1 MSYKRAKGRV
11 LNVSLLTL
19 LLWTPNTVQRLFAP
33 DLPVNAY
40 AYAAAGYL
48 LGSLVRQFLSYGL
61 QQRVDS
67 LLRRINAFR
76 VALAGLVWQ
85 VVIVVLHVVG
95 GERGSFAFWVACL
108 AGTALC
114 SLALSWVLHMTRGQ
128 INGSDGICAST
139 NLPSRVSATLALA
152 LGLLTQ
158 PAWLAG
164 VSAGGGPVILG
175 LTLSSVASCCVSL
188 LFALLAADS
197 AFEGAENGTE
207 RLLVARLSSL
217 AACGMLSWNL
227 YTRVVNT
234 SRLVSQSGSRVIIVA
249 LVSTTCLAAIRSH
262 HGWCGFE
269 VRETDSKPIDF
280 AFPDLSEFGLTKRET
295 EAIEHLLRGRTSQES
310 AELIGIKPS
319 TVREYLQR
327 AYRKIGVEGADQLR
341 ERYHLQL
348 AVQGMRWGAE
358 ERGPDNSVGPVAEAL
373 LLASTLYLL
382 LPVNAPHGVWG
393 TGQDRLFALAAGMLA
408 SHTSV
413 LCKRSDWPGPVRYSW
428 NLLNRLLPIAAAIGS
443 LVSDFIPHSASVMF
457 ACDAVLGFYLY
468 RWWVTAA
475 SRRGAFKGCP
485 IAMACSVVAFILCDL
500 LPAEPSL
507 VVGACL
513 ILATSF
519 AMPLRDDTE
528 ESAVSVQP
536 KNSLFLFLI
545 GCVVGGGLEEVWRGL
560 YWFSFMP
567 AALTFFT
574 PVCFC
579 CILSLFVRSSE
590 QSVPS
595 VTLTLAILAVACVI
609 PGSAPA
615 ILAALS
621 LLLLVVSC
629 GSYVAEPSGSPVLCG
644 LSIGLAGGCVVFNRV
659 ATTFTYHVS
668 VLGVYGTQTGFELV
682 CVFLSA
688 LIFAASGVYVGRRI
702 VCSGRFARD
711 KLQQRSISL
720 NEVVVRDVLAA
731 YDLTPLQID
740 TAMLLLQGRTVR
752 EISQELGYAPSTIK
766 TARRVCLTRVRA
778 ADIPALRREVL
789 AGIRCSQGDGR
800 H

>member
-1 MSYKRAKGRV
+1 MSFTRVRGRV
-11 LNVSLLTL
+11 LDVPLLTL

-33 DLPVNAY
+33 ELPVNAY

-48 LGSLVRQFLSYGL
+48 LGSLIRQFLSYGL

-85 VVIVVLHVVG
+85 VVLVVLYVMG
-95 GERGSFAFWVACL
+95 GQRGFFAFWVACL

-114 SLALSWVLHMTRGQ
+114 SLALSWVLQMTREQ
-128 INGSDGICAST
+128 INGSDGNSAST
-139 NLPSRVSATLALA
+139 NWPSRVSATLALA

-164 VSAGGGPVILG
+164 VSAGGGPIILE
-175 LTLSSVASCCVSL
+175 LTLSGVASCCVSL

-197 AFEGAENGTE
+197 AFEGTENGTE
-207 RLLVARLSSL
+207 HLLVARLASL
-217 AACGMLSWNL
+217 AACGTLSWNL
-227 YTRVVNT
+227 YTRVANT
-234 SRLVSQSGSRVIIVA
+234 SGLVSQSDSRAIIVA

-262 HGWCGFE
+262 HGWCGSG
-269 VRETDSKPIDF
+269 VGETDSKPVDF
-280 AFPDLSEFGLTKRET
+280 AFPDLSEFGLTERET
-295 EAIEHLLRGRTSQES
+295 EAIGHLLRGRTSQES

-319 TVREYLQR
+319 TVREYLRR

-348 AVQGMRWGAE
+348 AVQGMSRGVE

-373 LLASTLYLL
+373 LFATTLYLL

-413 LCKRSDWPGPVRYSW
+413 LCKRSDCRGPVRYSG
-428 NLLNRLLPIAAAIGS
+428 NLLNRLPPIAAAMGS

-457 ACDAVLGFYLY
+457 ACDAVLGFCLY
-468 RWWVTAA
+468 RWWVAAA
-475 SRRGAFKGCP
+475 SRRGAFKRRP
-485 IAMACSVVAFILCDL
+485 IAMACPVVAFILCDL
-500 LPAEPSL
+500 LLAELSL
-507 VVGACL
+507 VVGVCL

-519 AMPLRDDTE
+519 TMPLRDDTE
-528 ESAVSVQP
+528 ETAVGVQP
-536 KNSLFLFLI
+536 RESLCLFLI

-595 VTLTLAILAVACVI
+595 VAFSVSILTVAFVMPDLA
-609 PGSAPA
+609 PT

-629 GSYVAEPSGSPVLCG
+629 GAYVAGPSGSPVLCG
-644 LSIGLAGGCVVFNRV
+644 LSLGLVGGCVLFNRV
-659 ATTFTYHVS
+659 ATTFTYHVG

-688 LIFAASGVYVGRRI
+688 LVFAASGIYVGRRI

-740 TAMLLLQGRTVR
+740 TALLLLQGRTVR

-766 TARRVCLTRVRA
+766 TARRVCLTRVQA
-778 ADIPALRREVL
+778 PDIPSLRREIL
-789 AGIRCSQGDGR
+789 AGIRCSQGDS
-800 H
+800 